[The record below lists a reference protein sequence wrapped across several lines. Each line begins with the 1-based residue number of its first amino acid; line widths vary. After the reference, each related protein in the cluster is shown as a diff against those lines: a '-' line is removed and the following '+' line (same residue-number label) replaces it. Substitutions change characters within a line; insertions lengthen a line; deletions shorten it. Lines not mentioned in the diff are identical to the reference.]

1 MSRWQGL
8 DTVGQDRL
16 CNLHTASELVD
27 RWQRRINLYPHL
39 LRNGGAAVA
48 DNDVQQ
54 YSLSVIGAY
63 VGPYVWLGCVDAQ
76 LLLDLR
82 LFLGSHGRARS
93 CLRRPPAEVQRPQSD
108 QRCGDRHPGPTTHP
122 GRVSVSCAAAG
133 SSPGW
138 FLCSSG
144 VRRPE
149 ARSRGGFHIP
159 RLGPPPF
166 HAPPV
171 GRSCS
176 GRGRLQDAL
185 VCGIKWTLLGRYTL
199 AELVNLILANAAR
212 QGHSSDSALLQ
223 GGSDEDERHGSPTE
237 DGPEPMIY

>member
-1 MSRWQGL
+1 MAAADQPLPAPSSQRWG
-8 DTVGQDRL
+8 R
-16 CNLHTASELVD
+16 CC
-27 RWQRRINLYPHL
+27 RQRRS
-39 LRNGGAAVA
+39 AVFP
-48 DNDVQQ
+48 D
-54 YSLSVIGAY
+54 VIGAY

-76 LLLDLR
+76 LLLGLR

-122 GRVSVSCAAAG
+122 GRVSVNCAAAG

-138 FLCSSG
+138 FLWSSG

-185 VCGIKWTLLGRYTL
+185 WSAGSSGPCW
-199 AELVNLILANAAR
+199 AAIR
-212 QGHSSDSALLQ
+212 LPSL
-223 GGSDEDERHGSPTE
+223 
-237 DGPEPMIY
+237 